1 MEILVLSCGMGGGHN
16 AAGQAVA
23 DELQRRGHSVVFMNA
38 FHLNGKKIAAVV
50 NGTYIKIA
58 QRTPGLFGFIYFL
71 GNSYRKLPIK
81 SPVYWANGKMA
92 GYVEDFL
99 KEHHFDAVVM
109 THIFPAQTF
118 AKLKEEQVEL
128 PKTFLVATDYTC
140 IPFMEEADCDY
151 CVIPSEELTAEF
163 CGYGFDKEKL
173 LPFGIPVRRE
183 FVEEKAKAD
192 VRGQLGWKEDDFCVL
207 LTGGSIGAGRLTE
220 AIGIMRTLLAED
232 KKNRLIVVCGNN
244 RKLYKTL
251 ERKYGTNEQ
260 ICLLRKTSQMADYM
274 KACDVL
280 ISKPGGLTSTEAAAA
295 GVPLIHISPIP
306 GCESRNFRFF
316 EKHRMSIAVRDLKK
330 ELLPAIR
337 KTQDSAFAEQ
347 MRQAQ
352 HKNIN
357 RFSTKKLCDFIE
369 QLPRSN

>member
-16 AAGQAVA
+16 AAGQAVT

-38 FHLNGKKIAAVV
+38 YHLNGKKIAPIV

-58 QRTPGLFGFIYFL
+58 QKTPRLFGFIYFL
-71 GNSYRKLPIK
+71 GDSYRKLPIK

-118 AKLKEEQVEL
+118 AKLKKEHVKL
-128 PKTFLVATDYTC
+128 PETFLVATDYTC

-151 CVIPSEELTAEF
+151 CVIPSAELAKEF
-163 CGYGFDKEKL
+163 CSYGFDKEKL

-183 FVEEKAKAD
+183 FVEERAQAD
-192 VRGQLGWKEDDFCVL
+192 VRRQLGLKKDGFCIL
-207 LTGGSIGAGRLTE
+207 LSGGSMGAGKITEAVGVLQSFLTE
-220 AIGIMRTLLAED
+220 NKR
-232 KKNRLIVVCGNN
+232 NQLIVVCGNN
-244 RKLYKTL
+244 HKLYETL
-251 ERKYGTNEQ
+251 ERKYGANAQ
-260 ICLLRKTSQMADYM
+260 ICLLKKTSQMADYM

-280 ISKPGGLTSTEAAAA
+280 ITKPGGLTSTEAAAV

-306 GCESRNFRFF
+306 GCESRNFSFF
-316 EKHRMSIAVRDLKK
+316 EERKMSIAVRDLKT

-337 KTQDSAFAEQ
+337 RTQDPVIADKK
-347 MRQAQ
+347 RQAQ
-352 HKNIN
+352 HTTVN
-357 RFSTKKLCDFIE
+357 RFSTMKLCDFIE
-369 QLPRSN
+369 RLPR